1 MDIEHLSE
9 KELVA
14 LNHRIVERLKL
25 LEKVRTNGDMM
36 RFSPGD
42 RVAFEPETG
51 QIVKGVLVK
60 FNTKT
65 VRILTDDGDT
75 WNVAPRFLRKLKK
88 PKSATRSP
96 SKHGNVILMPS
107 Q

>member
-9 KELVA
+9 KELVE
-14 LNHRIVERLKL
+14 LNRKIVERLKL
-25 LEKVRTNGDMM
+25 LEKARLNGDMM
-36 RFSPGD
+36 RFSQGD
-42 RVAFEPETG
+42 RVVFEPQTG
-51 QIVKGVLVK
+51 TLVKGTLVK

-75 WNVAPRFLRKLKK
+75 WNVSPRFLRRLNKPGSERKK
-88 PKSATRSP
+88 GK
-96 SKHGNVILMPS
+96 VIPMPS